1 MPRLTGTALLL
12 GAALLLRRSI
22 LLRAKDR
29 QRTLRALAAAFAALE
44 QAIRLTLAPLPALL
58 RTLSC
63 AKEAKA
69 FFCAVTDGLSGEG
82 TLADAWRAAALR
94 LPLEERER
102 ETVAALGL
110 ALDGEEACVCAA
122 LRQAA
127 QTLSAMERSL
137 AEAVPQRE
145 RITTALCLG
154 GGALLV
160 IVLL

>member
-69 FFCAVTDGLSGEG
+69 FFCAVTDGLSGE
-82 TLADAWRAAALR
+82 
-94 LPLEERER
+94 
-102 ETVAALGL
+102 ETVAALGP
-110 ALDGEEACVCAA
+110 ALDGEEEGVCAA

-127 QTLSAMERSL
+127 QTLSAMECSL

-160 IVLL
+160 IALL